1 MADGLLYCYDDADG
15 ICYLVEPSKE
25 GWKELGQVKLPEQT
39 STDRGRGA
47 IWAHP
52 IVANGTL
59 IIRDQELI
67 YAFDIAQNQ

>member
-1 MADGLLYCYDDADG
+1 
-15 ICYLVEPSKE
+15 
-25 GWKELGQVKLPEQT
+25 LPEQT